1 MSSRRLTLFF
11 LLLFSPFVQAEISVS
26 VDRNPVV
33 ADESFQ
39 LIFESDE
46 KVKAEP
52 DFRPLNKDFTILNT
66 GRRSNTQIINGD
78 FKQSQQWIL
87 NVIAKKTG
95 LIQIPSIRFGDVFSQ
110 PYQVKVD
117 ATAPP
122 KVGNKLEDIF
132 LEAEVNKKS
141 PYVQEQIIYTIKL
154 YRAVQTSN
162 ASLSEPAI
170 SGDQAVITKLG
181 EDKSFE
187 TRIKG
192 KRYVVVQRQY
202 AIFPQSSGSLKIEPI
217 VFQGQTGSSSFFGI
231 DPFGPQ
237 PKSIAKR
244 SNSIELDIQA
254 IPDSFTGETWLPASQ
269 INIQE
274 QWSVDP
280 SQLKQGEATTRTV
293 IMTAN
298 GLASSHLP
306 AIESVLPD
314 SLKQYPDQ
322 PEFNEN
328 FDQDRF
334 VSERREKMA
343 IIPTQSGNVTLPA
356 IRIPWWNTT
365 TNKMEVAELPERTL
379 YIEASELIQAED
391 SQQIEVTQQSNAN
404 SEKDTQIAKQL
415 SADVT
420 TGSGGSYWKWVSL
433 ILFLLWLV
441 TLLLFWKSRGRFNK
455 KERIAIVEPT
465 KRQALKQIER
475 ACNNNDAQQAKTAIL
490 EWARGVWPKERINS
504 LDAVKPYGNTELASM
519 LDELN
524 NFLYGKKQQAWDGK
538 AFLVCFQAQTFQV
551 DKKVSEKGNLQPLYK
566 TL

>member
-1 MSSRRLTLFF
+1 MSLRRLTLFF
-11 LLLFSPFVQAEISVS
+11 LLLFSPFIQAEISVS
-26 VDRNPVV
+26 VDRNPVI

-95 LIQIPSIRFGDVFSQ
+95 LIQIPSIKFGDVVSQ
-110 PYQVKVD
+110 PYQVKV
-117 ATAPP
+117 ATTAPP
-122 KVGNKLEDIF
+122 KVGNKQEDIF

-141 PYVQEQIIYTIKL
+141 PYVQEQVIYTIKL

-293 IMTAN
+293 IMTAS

-391 SQQIEVTQQSNAN
+391 SQQIEVTQPSNAT
-404 SEKDTQIAKQL
+404 SEKDLEIEKQL

-420 TGSGGSYWKWVSL
+420 TGRGGSYWKWVSL

-455 KERIAIVEPT
+455 KERIAVVEPT
-465 KRQALKQIER
+465 KRQSLKQIER

-490 EWARGVWPKERINS
+490 EWARRMWPKESINN
-504 LDAVKPYGNTELASM
+504 LDAVKAHGNAELASM

-538 AFLVCFQAQTFQV
+538 AFLVCFQAQTFEV
-551 DKKVSEKGNLQPLYK
+551 GKKVSEKGNLQPLYK
-566 TL
+566 T

>member
-1 MSSRRLTLFF
+1 MSLRRLTLFF
-11 LLLFSPFVQAEISVS
+11 LLLFSPFIQAEISVS
-26 VDRNPVV
+26 VDRNPVI

-95 LIQIPSIRFGDVFSQ
+95 LIQIPSIKFGDVLSQ
-110 PYQVKVD
+110 PYQVKVVT
-117 ATAPP
+117 TAPP

-154 YRAVQTSN
+154 YRAVQTNN

-254 IPDSFTGETWLPASQ
+254 IPDSFIGETWLPASQ

-293 IMTAN
+293 TITAT

-328 FDQDRF
+328 FDQDRL

-343 IIPTQSGNVTLPA
+343 IIPAQSGNVTLPA
-356 IRIPWWNTT
+356 IRIPWWNTA

-391 SQQIEVTQQSNAN
+391 SQQIEVTQQSDATSNKDVQIGEQAIADTEAANGNA
-404 SEKDTQIAKQL
+404 
-415 SADVT
+415 
-420 TGSGGSYWKWVSL
+420 YWKWVSL
-433 ILFLLWLV
+433 ILFLLWLM
-441 TLLLFWKSRGRFNK
+441 TLFLFWNSRSRFNK
-455 KERIAIVEPT
+455 KERIAVVEPS

-490 EWARGVWPKERINS
+490 EWAKRMWPKERINN
-504 LDAVKPYGNTELASM
+504 LDSVKAYGNAELASM

-524 NFLYGKKQQAWDGK
+524 NFLYGKKQQVWDGK

-566 TL
+566 T